1 MHREL
6 LTNTISSAEA
16 AADHVGST
24 AALTQLQLKRIN
36 FNLTV
41 LCIQTKFHHLH
52 TERRWKITPVIIR
65 HSARLDIPLHL
76 QILNHITAG
85 KAARLRGQLYDNTS
99 AAGRGKKKIA
109 ENIIPSDTTASQHC
123 GTTTALPIPDTK
135 HSSSP
140 WDQFS
145 AHWCTILNYSVHN

>member
-76 QILNHITAG
+76 QTLNHITAG

-99 AAGRGKKKIA
+99 AAGRGKKNSWEYHTIWYY
-109 ENIIPSDTTASQHC
+109 SL
-123 GTTTALPIPDTK
+123 TALWDNNCPPHTW
-135 HSSSP
+135 HQVLLFTLRPVFSS
-140 WDQFS
+140 
-145 AHWCTILNYSVHN
+145 LVHNTEPLHS